1 VQPLASPNIGG
12 MIDAKGLLERFLGP
26 GGAAALGGG
35 AGNQPGPSASP
46 WGAPQSSSGGG
57 GLAEQ
62 AQQAL
67 GRLGGAGGFAG
78 GAATGGLLG
87 LLLGNK
93 KLRKRGGGLLSHGGA
108 AVLGALAHRAWQ
120 NWQAGQA
127 PATAAP
133 ATARDAETVDA
144 RFLPGAVPAAGGE
157 AFELSLIRAMIGA
170 ARADGHIDATERGR
184 IFEQVEKAGLDSEA
198 KAFVFDT
205 LNAPIGVTE
214 VAAAARTPEQAA
226 ELYLVSRLAVDP
238 DEAAER
244 AYLEALAH
252 RLKLPDGLAAHL
264 DRQADAAA
272 LSDGSPAG

>member
-1 VQPLASPNIGG
+1 
-12 MIDAKGLLERFLGP
+12 MIDAKGLLEHFLGP
-26 GGAAALGGG
+26 GGTAALGGG
-35 AGNQPGPSASP
+35 TQSGHAAPPATSPTASP
-46 WGAPQSSSGGG
+46 WGAPQAASGGG
-57 GLAEQ
+57 GFAEQ

-67 GRLGGAGGFAG
+67 GRLGGAGGMAG
-78 GAATGGLLG
+78 GVAAGGLLG

-93 KLRKRGGGLLSHGGA
+93 KLRKGGGGLVTHGGA

-133 ATARDAETVDA
+133 ATASDAEAVDQ
-144 RFLPGAVPAAGGE
+144 RFLPGATPAAGGE

-184 IFEQVEKAGLDSEA
+184 IFEHVEKAGLDSEA

-205 LNAPIGVTE
+205 LNAPIGVSE

-226 ELYLVSRLAVDP
+226 EIYLVSRLAVDP

-252 RLKLPDGLAAHL
+252 RLKLPEGLAAHL

-272 LSDGSPAG
+272 SPPG